1 VSFDRQL
8 SERERSGWWAWRFR
22 VREEL
27 AHSLLIV
34 PCAYIVGAI
43 VLGELVP
50 RIEGSRDLL
59 SLGLDPDTARTILSS
74 VAGGMIAF
82 TGLVVSIA
90 VVVVQFAATQYTPR
104 LVAGF
109 RGDPLVKRALGVFVA
124 PTIYA
129 LVGMRN
135 IGRHGATTV
144 PSLTV
149 VVGLALL
156 IVALIVFFVLVG
168 RLLDLMRPRR
178 VVARVVQR
186 GGQAIH
192 EAYPFPVGAGP
203 RSAPPAVTPVT
214 ATIRHLGRPQV
225 LSALDR
231 GRIVRIAEAA
241 DVIVEVALGIGAAV
255 PTNAPLFFVHGPAER
270 VDADA
275 LRRAALLAEERTIT
289 QDPAFAIRALVDVAL
304 RALSPAVNDPTT
316 AVHVLDGIE
325 DLLIELAGRDLE
337 RGAITDSAG
346 ALRLV
351 YPTPSWTELLDLAVT
366 EIRVCGADSP
376 QVARRLR
383 ALLLN
388 LADTV
393 PDIGREAVDAQLA
406 RLDAAVTVAYPDPV
420 ERAHA
425 LQADRLGIGGA
436 APVG

>member
-1 VSFDRQL
+1 
-8 SERERSGWWAWRFR
+8 
-22 VREEL
+22 
-27 AHSLLIV
+27 
-34 PCAYIVGAI
+34 
-43 VLGELVP
+43 
-50 RIEGSRDLL
+50 
-59 SLGLDPDTARTILSS
+59 
-74 VAGGMIAF
+74 
-82 TGLVVSIA
+82 
-90 VVVVQFAATQYTPR
+90 
-104 LVAGF
+104 
-109 RGDPLVKRALGVFVA
+109 
-124 PTIYA
+124 
-129 LVGMRN
+129 MRN
-135 IGRHGATTV
+135 IGRHGATSV

-156 IVALIVFFVLVG
+156 IAALIVFFVLVG

-186 GGQAIH
+186 GGQAIR

-203 RSAPPAVTPVT
+203 RAALPAVTPVT
-214 ATIRHLGRPQV
+214 ATIRHLGPPRV

-231 GRIVRIAEAA
+231 GRIVRIAQDA

-255 PTNAPLFFVHGPAER
+255 PTNAPLFFVHGSAER
-270 VDADA
+270 VKADG

-289 QDPAFAIRALVDVAL
+289 QDPAFAIRALVDIAL

-325 DLLIELAGRDLE
+325 ELLVELATRDLA

-351 YPTPSWTELLDLAVT
+351 YPTPTWTELLDLAVA
-366 EIRVCGADSP
+366 EARVYGADSP

-383 ALLLN
+383 ALLLD
-388 LADTV
+388 LAETV
-393 PDIGREAVDAQLA
+393 PDVCRDAVDAQLT
-406 RLDAAVTVAYPDPV
+406 RLDVAVETAYADPV

-425 LQADRLGIGGA
+425 QQADRLGIGGA

>member
-1 VSFDRQL
+1 MSFDQQL
-8 SERERSGWWAWRFR
+8 SVRERSESWAWRFR
-22 VREEL
+22 LREAW
-27 AHSLLIV
+27 AHSLVIV
-34 PCAYIVGAI
+34 PCAYIVAAG

-59 SLGLDPDTARTILSS
+59 SLGLDADTARTILSS
-74 VAGGMIAF
+74 VASGMIAF
-82 TGLVVSIA
+82 TGLVVTIA

-104 LVAGF
+104 LVARF
-109 RGDPLVKRALGVFVA
+109 RGDPLVKHALGVFVA

-129 LVGMRN
+129 LVGIRN
-135 IGRHGATTV
+135 IGRYGATSV

-149 VVGLALL
+149 VIGLLLL
-156 IVALIVFFVLVG
+156 IAALIVFFVLVG

-178 VVARVVQR
+178 VVARVVES
-186 GGQAIH
+186 GGSAIR

-214 ATIRHLGRPQV
+214 ATIRHPGRPRV

-231 GRIVRIAEAA
+231 GRIVRIASAA
-241 DVIVEVALGIGAAV
+241 EVIVEVALGIGTAV
-255 PTNAPLFFVHGPAER
+255 PTNAPLFFVHGPADR
-270 VDADA
+270 VDEVE
-275 LRRAALLAEERTIT
+275 LRRAALLAEERTMA
-289 QDPAFAIRALVDVAL
+289 QDPAFALRALVDVAL

-316 AVHVLDGIE
+316 AVQVLDGVE
-325 DLLIELAGRDLE
+325 ELLIELGARDLE

-351 YPTPSWTELLDLAVT
+351 YPNPSCTELLDLGVT
-366 EIRVCGADSP
+366 EIRVYGADSP

-388 LADTV
+388 LADMV
-393 PDIGREAVDAQLA
+393 PDICREAVDAQLA
-406 RLDAAVTVAYPDPV
+406 RLDAAVSVAYADPI